1 MRVGATNR
9 REKSLQFIQSNPIAF
24 HSQLDA
30 WNDRLKAFGL
40 QPETLPEL
48 LIVAMPPMHE
58 LEAATFDDVAAEEG
72 EDFAAADTALR
83 TRFFSILVVWG
94 VLHCR

>member
-1 MRVGATNR
+1 
-9 REKSLQFIQSNPIAF
+9 
-24 HSQLDA
+24 
-30 WNDRLKAFGL
+30 
-40 QPETLPEL
+40 
-48 LIVAMPPMHE
+48 MHE
-58 LEAATFDDVAAEEG
+58 LEAATFDDVAAEEA